1 MDHNFSETIDEELL
15 TKKKTFFIKL
25 DFIGEEYLMEYKD
38 QSSHQFQR
46 MSTEIKRSITIF
58 CYSFLGNKVIIC
70 SFYMNT
76 TAQCKIAQN
85 TPLYMFQNWE

>member
-25 DFIGEEYLMEYKD
+25 DFIGEEYLTEYKD

-46 MSTEIKRSITIF
+46 MCTEIKREVKVFSFSIMQIK
-58 CYSFLGNKVIIC
+58 NK
-70 SFYMNT
+70 
-76 TAQCKIAQN
+76 KK
-85 TPLYMFQNWE
+85 